1 MHSYFSNIKTY
12 TVYYRDINDELSS
25 AAVIERVRVVYNE
38 IPGNVITIVDESSSQ
53 ASPSG
58 TGDNESSGDEGAATE
73 GGEGGQGT
81 GGAAGGAAG
90 EGGQAAAGDANQAQ
104 LNQDGTYNVAAGAG
118 NGTLT
123 NEAGVDSNTER
134 IEDEEVALA
143 SGVDENANQGTVFD
157 TLIRVA
163 MVLGAIAVVAI
174 IVFLAVFES
183 RRRKDGR

>member
-1 MHSYFSNIKTY
+1 M
-12 TVYYRDINDELSS
+12 
-25 AAVIERVRVVYNE
+25 
-38 IPGNVITIVDESSSQ
+38 
-53 ASPSG
+53 
-58 TGDNESSGDEGAATE
+58 
-73 GGEGGQGT
+73 
-81 GGAAGGAAG
+81 
-90 EGGQAAAGDANQAQ
+90 
-104 LNQDGTYNVAAGAG
+104 AAGAG